1 MHKEAAVQPKC
12 HTAASKR
19 LQNDAVLEDG
29 DLAEAVLLGLG
40 LLTACNADDQI
51 QQILCGLVDGLFAIG
66 DHAGVEVDP
75 AGFLLGQRGVGGD
88 LQGGSRGRERVPRP
102 VEKRIRCAPAAVMA
116 VAETRSLPG
125 PYSMFR
131 PLVTTG
137 SP

>member
-51 QQILCGLVDGLFAIG
+51 QQILCSLVDGLFAIG
-66 DHAGVEVDP
+66 NHGAENG
-75 AGFLLGQRGVGGD
+75 
-88 LQGGSRGRERVPRP
+88 VPRP
-102 VEKRIRCAPAAVMA
+102 VENRIRCAPAAVMA

>member
-51 QQILCGLVDGLFAIG
+51 QQILCSLVDGLFTVC
-66 DHAGVEVDP
+66 DDTGVEIDP
-75 AGFLLGQRGVGGD
+75 AAL
-88 LQGGSRGRERVPRP
+88 ERVWS
-102 VEKRIRCAPAAVMA
+102 V
-116 VAETRSLPG
+116 SL
-125 PYSMFR
+125 
-131 PLVTTG
+131 
-137 SP
+137 